1 MKIAIGEAGRWILG
15 VGLAFLAVGGLSGH
29 PVISALGALSLSTLV
44 WAAAVARMV
53 GADVS
58 RGALTARVGDGS
70 GEARARVA
78 RPITLPVR
86 LEGAAIARIG
96 SISLD
101 PTVVAPAS
109 ATVTRGTAG
118 LQLTF
123 ESPQVGHAWLQGFG
137 FRADIAGGLL
147 SVRGWLP
154 CELAVSVL
162 PRAFPLRGDPPL
174 RATRAASQDRAEL
187 GRARRRGFGLEI
199 RELRDHQPGDAFKH
213 VAWAATARRGKLVT
227 REFESDLVLSAWL
240 LVDVSPSMFWG
251 EAGQTR
257 ADFAIETAYNLASQ
271 LLARGDR
278 VGVSLFD
285 ERVRLDIPP
294 SAARGQL
301 FRVLE
306 ALQEVHH
313 LFHDNR
319 TEVTERELVGAVA
332 EWFETH
338 QDRSF
343 RLPESLTGRAGPRQS
358 EHDELHL
365 QKAVDAWLIDAAS
378 RRRPARFPLPVD
390 AYSRDRRRS
399 AWRAFCRHAG
409 INLPLDPTPRP
420 GGQAH
425 GLEQAVE
432 HVLRARGGPH
442 TLCAISDL
450 ATADDLD
457 ALRRA
462 AMGARRHRHG
472 FLVLCPSDPAFE
484 GPARPEDGPLAEA
497 LLEVQ
502 RIRTRHG
509 LAAVEAALRPA
520 GVALLTCTPRDVLPR
535 LLRRLDQVA

>member
-1 MKIAIGEAGRWILG
+1 MKISLGAAGQWVVG
-15 VGLAFLAVGGLSGH
+15 VGLTFLATGGLAGL
-29 PVISALGALSLSTLV
+29 PVISALGAASLSTLI
-44 WAAAVARMV
+44 WASAVARLV
-53 GADVS
+53 GADVA
-58 RGALTARVGDGS
+58 RGALRARIGEGAA
-70 GEARARVA
+70 EARARVG

-86 LEGAAIARIG
+86 LAGGAIARIAG
-96 SISLD
+96 ITLE
-101 PTVVAPAS
+101 PVVVAPAR
-109 ATVTRGTAG
+109 ATIAATDAG
-118 LQLTF
+118 FDLTF
-123 ESPQVGHAWLQGFG
+123 QSPQVGHAWLQGFR

-147 SVRGWLP
+147 AVRGWLP
-154 CELAVSVL
+154 CAVTVSIL

-213 VAWAATARRGKLVT
+213 IAWAATARRGKLVT

-251 EAGQTR
+251 EPGQTR

-319 TEVTERELVGAVA
+319 TEVTERELVRAVA
-332 EWFETH
+332 GWFETH
-338 QDRSF
+338 QNRSF

-365 QKAVDAWLIDAAS
+365 QEAVDTWLKETAS

-409 INLPLDPTPRP
+409 IALPLDPTPRP

-450 ATADDLD
+450 STADDLD

-484 GPARPEDGPLAEA
+484 GAARPEDGPLAEA

-509 LAAVEAALRPA
+509 LAAVEAALKPA

-535 LLRRLDQVA
+535 LLKRLDQVA